1 MCVSVSICVSSHIF
15 FSSFFFLFVCLFGLF
30 YSGLLILFC
39 IILLLDACLFSN
51 ERKKGLDLEGGEVR
65 LYKKLGE

>member
-15 FSSFFFLFVCLFGLF
+15 FSSFFFVCLFGLF

-65 LYKKLGE
+65 LCKKLGE